1 MLVMLRDLSK
11 RVNRM
16 EVSQREQ
23 DGKNWQGSPESS
35 IASREKEVGA
45 GINLRTLERTPP
57 KESPNVSPE
66 NYFGIRRQQQ
76 QAGVEGPHVILAE
89 PGINMGQASVPGVFH

>member
-1 MLVMLRDLSK
+1 
-11 RVNRM
+11 M

-57 KESPNVSPE
+57 KEAPNVSPE